1 MPAMLIT
8 GKITVNPGNL
18 CLCVASLLLFM
29 VNTSASLTPEQLAAY
44 DIDGYI
50 VLENLLDDTDMA
62 PPREAM
68 MEKVDEIANDL
79 LKSGLITDLC
89 LDEPFPTRL
98 ARLFEGLT
106 DADFL
111 KWDRGWRDRKP
122 GYFELMSNPKILDA
136 VESLIGPEIF
146 SNPVYNIRPKVPG
159 VAAGAV
165 PWHQDKSYWPDANAN
180 PVITVWIP
188 LVDATLENGCLHL
201 IPGTHQKRTIAHQKE
216 TYSGTGYLEIPANYV
231 KKRQAEI
238 ISLPVKAGSAVL

>member
-1 MPAMLIT
+1 MIGRCDKSIGQCGEVGVEMPAMLIVR
-8 GKITVNPGNL
+8 KITVNTGNL
-18 CLCVASLLLFM
+18 CLRVASLLLFM
-29 VNTSASLTPEQLAAY
+29 VNTSTSASLTPEQLAAY

-79 LKSGLITDLC
+79 FKTGLITDLH

-159 VAAGAV
+159 VAAGAGALA
-165 PWHQDKSYWPDANAN
+165 S
-180 PVITVWIP
+180 
-188 LVDATLENGCLHL
+188 
-201 IPGTHQKRTIAHQKE
+201 
-216 TYSGTGYLEIPANYV
+216 
-231 KKRQAEI
+231 RQI
-238 ISLPVKAGSAVL
+238 VLA